1 MAKKHEIKSI
11 MTTKNHIISKNKKA
25 HFSYIISDIFICGL
39 QLKGS
44 EIKSI
49 REGQVNIS
57 ESYCIVSNNELW
69 VKNMD
74 IARYKFCNEEDYA
87 PLRLRKLL
95 LNKNE
100 IRKIKKQLDE
110 KGMSLVPIKL
120 IINEKGFAKLE
131 IGLGK
136 GKKTYDK
143 RETIKKRDTELE
155 MKRKKREK

>member
-11 MTTKNHIISKNKKA
+11 MTPKNHIISKNKKA

>member
-1 MAKKHEIKSI
+1 MARTQLRTSKMKIKS
-11 MTTKNHIISKNKKA
+11 HIISKNKKA
-25 HFSYIISDIFICGL
+25 HFSYIISDVFICGL

-49 REGQVNIS
+49 RDGQVNIS
-57 ESYCIVSNNELW
+57 ESYCIISNNELW

-95 LNKNE
+95 LNKTE
-100 IRKIKKQLDE
+100 IKKIKKQLDE

-136 GKKTYDK
+136 GKKNYDK
-143 RETIKKRDTELE
+143 RETLKKRDSDIEIH
-155 MKRKKREK
+155 RKKREK

>member
-1 MAKKHEIKSI
+1 MK
-11 MTTKNHIISKNKKA
+11 TKAHIITNNKKA
-25 HFSYIISDIFICGL
+25 YFSYIISDVFTCGL

-49 REGQVNIS
+49 RDSQVSIS
-57 ESYCIVSNNELW
+57 EAYCIISNNELW
-69 VKNMD
+69 VKNMN
-74 IARYKFCNEEDYA
+74 ITRYKFCNEEDYS

-95 LNKNE
+95 LNKTE

-110 KGMSLVPIKL
+110 KGMALVPIKL

-136 GKKTYDK
+136 GKKNYDK
-143 RETIKKRDTELE
+143 RETLKKRDSDIEIH
-155 MKRKKREK
+155 RKKREK